1 MYLNTWAQQK
11 HYKQSPMTSQSTGES
26 TDDTQIEDKDLVFWI
41 SKQLL
46 QITKGETNN
55 KMISKDYSQVNKKS
69 ENTNDSEKF
78 EKLLKLASNQ
88 RKSRQNN
95 RLQTGQRV
103 IPAALAETGGQW
115 KCPQCRWKAQR
126 YNTGG
131 QLASQYPLSLER
143 ANLYD
148 LKTSKNLS

>member
-78 EKLLKLASNQ
+78 EKLLKLSSNQ

-103 IPAALAETGGQW
+103 IPAALAETGGGAVEMPPVPLEGATVQYW
-115 KCPQCRWKAQR
+115 GA
-126 YNTGG
+126 
-131 QLASQYPLSLER
+131 ASFTVPIESWACKPLWL
-143 ANLYD
+143 
-148 LKTSKNLS
+148 KNL